1 MLKNTLY
8 DTYGICVFVKIRPS
22 PRRIYLAQPS
32 SRKNTISI
40 PLKKVKNFYFSLL
53 STSETLK
60 NPFLYNEMHNLT
72 ISHIKFVC
80 YLDVKNFIPFFIKY
94 TKRYSLLKTETILL
108 VFFS

>member
-1 MLKNTLY
+1 M
-8 DTYGICVFVKIRPS
+8 
-22 PRRIYLAQPS
+22 
-32 SRKNTISI
+32 
-40 PLKKVKNFYFSLL
+40 KNFYFSLL

-108 VFFS
+108 VFFFVTDNVPNVGCKFVLAKN